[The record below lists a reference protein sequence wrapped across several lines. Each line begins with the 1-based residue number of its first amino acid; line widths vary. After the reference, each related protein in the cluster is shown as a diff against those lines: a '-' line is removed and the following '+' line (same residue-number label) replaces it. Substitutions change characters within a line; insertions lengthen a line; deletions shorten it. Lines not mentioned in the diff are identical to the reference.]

1 MTGPDPIRAFYED
14 NPRMVSSPFGG
25 IDGINKKR
33 LHAVLERL
41 SISCSGKH
49 VLDVGCGRGYTGEVV
64 RESGGRYTGLDFVL
78 SRAAAGLVQG
88 DARRLPFR
96 DATFDLVFCIDAFE
110 HFPGPSAVTTEFH
123 RVLRPGG
130 MVFLSAPNY
139 ANIAGLVKRR
149 LERNGTYRP
158 DTWAPFG
165 RWQPQEFEQCLTP
178 RFVRRVFRAGGF
190 TRFHTV
196 GYGREVY
203 LGLFP
208 WLDHPRMPDQIRL
221 RAQPLL
227 IRLGGPLAR
236 LWPSSSL
243 HLFWRIE
250 KQHKRPN
257 RMS

>member
-1 MTGPDPIRAFYED
+1 MPGRDPIREFYEE

-25 IDGINKKR
+25 IDGIHKER
-33 LHAVLERL
+33 LRGTLERL
-41 SISCSGKH
+41 GIDCKGKH

-64 RESGGRYTGLDFVL
+64 REMGGRYTGLDFVL
-78 SRAAAGLVQG
+78 SRQSAGLVQG
-88 DARRLPFR
+88 DAGRLPFR
-96 DATFDLVFCIDAFE
+96 DAVFDFVFCIDAFE
-110 HFPGPSAVTTEFH
+110 HFPEPVAVTSEFH

-130 MVFLSAPNY
+130 TVFLSAPNY
-139 ANIAGLVKRR
+139 ANVAGVVKRC
-149 LERNGTYRP
+149 LERKGAYRP

-178 RFVRRVFRAGGF
+178 RLVRRVFRSGGF
-190 TRFHTV
+190 TRFNAV

-208 WLDHPRMPDQIRL
+208 WLDHPHMPDQIRL

-236 LWPSSSL
+236 VWPSSSL
-243 HLFWRIE
+243 HLFWRIG
-250 KQHKRPN
+250 K
-257 RMS
+257 